1 MKTIAGLA
9 AATVSAAALLA
20 GGGAQAEARPVSYV
34 GKTSSGHQVTFK
46 VDGNRMHDLRA
57 GIRTSCVA
65 IQGGG
70 APNGGA
76 DLFGFDGDVP
86 LTGHSRFAFK
96 TKNYLFWG
104 DVTKTHDMWVKR
116 RGKFPPTCG
125 RRRGG
130 RSPAPSTPR
139 PGCPDPSGT
148 SWPSP
153 PGTRSSRRST
163 RSKPSA
169 PGCSPRSRSRSSCC
183 SAGRR
188 SGPGSTSHAP
198 APIDQV
204 SARSC
209 EASGDGPSAES
220 GAIAAM

>member
-116 RGKFPPTCG
+116 RGNVISG
-125 RRRGG
+125 RLRMQFSYMVPSYTPGVFSIYSCLGG
-130 RSPAPSTPR
+130 AEFTARPR
-139 PGCPDPSGT
+139 
-148 SWPSP
+148 
-153 PGTRSSRRST
+153 
-163 RSKPSA
+163 
-169 PGCSPRSRSRSSCC
+169 
-183 SAGRR
+183 
-188 SGPGSTSHAP
+188 
-198 APIDQV
+198 
-204 SARSC
+204 
-209 EASGDGPSAES
+209 
-220 GAIAAM
+220 